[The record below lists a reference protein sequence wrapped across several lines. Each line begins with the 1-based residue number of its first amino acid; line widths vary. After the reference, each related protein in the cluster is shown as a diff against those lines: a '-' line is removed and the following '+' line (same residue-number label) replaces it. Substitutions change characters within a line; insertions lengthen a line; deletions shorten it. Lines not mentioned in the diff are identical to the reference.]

1 MLWFVP
7 HYPINVLSNKEA
19 KEDWK
24 CILKMQL
31 IQNKGCHVQN
41 KNFAGSNVELECF
54 HRIFANS
61 DVKASKVSLKAQRQ
75 HEIPVTCLG

>member
-1 MLWFVP
+1 
-7 HYPINVLSNKEA
+7 
-19 KEDWK
+19 
-24 CILKMQL
+24 MQL

-61 DVKASKVSLKAQRQ
+61 DVKASKVSLKAQCQ